1 ITVAIAVSLYT
12 GWPIRTM
19 LEAYVR
25 RSGPAFGIMGFI
37 AALATSLWMIT
48 PHLELLLAGPLFAL
62 ALYQRYAY
70 RTVLA
75 TRDAET
81 DALTGLRNHRSF
93 QTDLREALALGAST
107 RSLMGLVLID
117 IDNFKSIND
126 RFGHQVGDD
135 VLIALARLM
144 REEYGD
150 AQAYRIGGEEFA
162 LLLPDDGAQ
171 EAYAAVERLHARLWQ
186 AEFPH
191 GEQVTVSAGI
201 AAYPDTAADRDEL
214 LRVADGA
221 LYWAKDHGKN

>member
-1 ITVAIAVSLYT
+1 VV
-12 GWPIRTM
+12 
-19 LEAYVR
+19 
-25 RSGPAFGIMGFI
+25 
-37 AALATSLWMIT
+37 
-48 PHLELLLAGPLFAL
+48 
-62 ALYQRYAY
+62 
-70 RTVLA
+70 A

-135 VLIALARLM
+135 VLITLARLM

-162 LLLPDDGAQ
+162 LLLPDDGEQ
-171 EAYAAVERLHARLWQ
+171 EAYTAVERLHARLWQ
-186 AEFPH
+186 TKFPH
-191 GEQVTVSAGI
+191 GEPVTVSAGI
-201 AAYPDTAADRDEL
+201 ASYPGSAGDRDQLCESPTAPSTGPRTTARTV
-214 LRVADGA
+214 LRLQPDRGA
-221 LYWAKDHGKN
+221 HLHARRAGRVGERHAA